1 MPVTSRAG
9 PGANPAYARRLL
21 ALVEGFGLP
30 RAALLRH
37 AGVEMPERAGT
48 PARLPLSALLALF
61 GSALSLTG
69 RRDLGLEFGRE
80 VRPDTFDALGYALMS
95 CRDLGEAI
103 ALLPLY
109 RRVVFDAG
117 YSETAFSVGQDSA
130 RLAWVV
136 LPRAAADGPAY
147 CELLAESLVASW
159 FKLGCW
165 ITGSELPLH
174 EVRFVHPAPAD
185 PRPFERFF
193 GCPVHFASGEN
204 ALLFARALLAR
215 PLAQADAALN
225 LEMRDRARQIIEQ
238 LQGEPGLA
246 GQVRQALM
254 RLMPQCEASI
264 ERVAGQLA
272 LTPRTLQRRLDAS
285 GLSFHALLG
294 EVRGELA
301 LVYLRDPALSVLDVA
316 LLLGY
321 AEQSSFTRA
330 FRVRFGMAP
339 SVWRAGRAPGSG
351 PAQGLTPAR
360 RAGDGALPAP
370 RPHAPRLR
378 PVGPGSAHGAKR

>member
-1 MPVTSRAG
+1 MPVTSRAA

-21 ALVEGFGLP
+21 TLVEGFGLP
-30 RAALLRH
+30 PAALLRH

-48 PARLPLSALLALF
+48 PARLPLPALLALF
-61 GSALSLTG
+61 GSALTLTG

-95 CRDLGEAI
+95 CRNLGEAI

-117 YSETAFSVGQDSA
+117 YSETAFRVSEDSA

-136 LPRAAADGPAY
+136 LPPATPDGPAY

-165 ITGSELPLH
+165 ITGSELPLR

-185 PRPFERFF
+185 RVPFERFF

-204 ALLFARALLAR
+204 AVLFERALLAR

-225 LEMRDRARQIIEQ
+225 LEMRDRARRIIEQ

-246 GQVRQALM
+246 GQIRQILL
-254 RLMPQCEASI
+254 RLMPQCEASL

-272 LTPRTLQRRLDAS
+272 LTPRTLQRRLDTS

-294 EVRGELA
+294 TVRSELA

-330 FRVRFGMAP
+330 FRVWFGMAP
-339 SVWRAGRAPGSG
+339 SAWRAGKAPGSG
-351 PAQGLTPAR
+351 LTEGLTPAR
-360 RAGDGALPAP
+360 RASEGALPAL
-370 RPHAPRLR
+370 RRYAPRIR
-378 PVGPGSAHGAKR
+378 TAGPGSVRGPKR